1 MTLSQDTIQRSAPYL
16 GNSIVTFGNSILF
29 LFFITT
35 VSNHIKLKDVLVVLH
50 LNKNLLSISKL
61 TNDNPVDILFSQPFV
76 QIQDRHTR
84 QVLAQGKC
92 ENDLYILEEDI
103 KLWLQFQVHVLE
115 PLLSYGIK
123 D

>member
-61 TNDNPVDILFSQPFV
+61 TNENPLDVLFSQPLF
-76 QIQDRHTR
+76 QIQDRHKR
-84 QVLAQGKC
+84 QVLAQRKC
-92 ENDLYILEEDI
+92 EYGLYILKEGH
-103 KLWLQFQVHVLE
+103 KALVSVLSSASRAS
-115 PLLSYGIK
+115 LA
-123 D
+123 